1 MEDGGDGWRMDEWE
15 ERGGRMEGRM
25 EGGWMDGRGVEDGWK
40 MEGMKDGWGGDRWRM
55 DGGMEGRGEEDG
67 WIDGRG
73 GGYGDGWR
81 ERDWKPIR

>member
-1 MEDGGDGWRMDEWE
+1 
-15 ERGGRMEGRM
+15 
-25 EGGWMDGRGVEDGWK
+25 MDG
-40 MEGMKDGWGGDRWRM
+40 GGDRWR